1 MKILKQI
8 PEIQLRYSFRVKKED
23 RVQIRSSEDS
33 LNALLQIWDHDTLDY
48 REMFIVLYLNRCN
61 HVLGY
66 RIISIGGVAGTV
78 VDVKQVLA
86 VGVKANASCIV
97 LAHNHPSGQLLP
109 SQQDI
114 DLTAKIKAGGN
125 LLDIS
130 VLDHLI
136 LTSDD
141 TYFSFADEG
150 YL

>member
-1 MKILKQI
+1 MKLPNKI
-8 PEIQLRYSFRVKKED
+8 PEIQLRYTFPVKKED
-23 RVQIRSSEDS
+23 RIQIKSCEDAYQAF
-33 LNALLQIWDHDTLDY
+33 LDIWDRDTLDY
-48 REMFIVLYLNRCN
+48 REMFIALYLNRCN
-61 HVLGY
+61 EVLGY

-86 VGVKANASCIV
+86 IAVKANASSIV
-97 LAHNHPSGQLLP
+97 LAHNHPSGQLSP

-114 DLTAKIKAGGN
+114 DLTRKIKAGGVI
-125 LLDIS
+125 LDIQ

-141 TYFSFADEG
+141 AYFSFADEG

>member
-1 MKILKQI
+1 MKLPKQI
-8 PEIQLRYSFRVKKED
+8 PEIQLRYSFRVKRAD
-23 RVQIRSSEDS
+23 RVQVRNSNDLFQALRS
-33 LNALLQIWDHDTLDY
+33 IWDHDTLDY
-48 REMFIVLYLNRCN
+48 REMFIALYLNRCN

-78 VDVKQVLA
+78 VDARQVLA
-86 VGVKANASCIV
+86 IAIKANASAIV
-97 LAHNHPSGQLLP
+97 LAHNHPSGQRLP

-114 DLTAKIKAGGN
+114 DLTAKIKAGGD